1 MATVVEVLTDLLQ
14 ADEYLRGL
22 LASEA
27 VDVSTTSPVRNV
39 LAELMPL
46 IRNWA
51 GINLVSVQPSGSFA
65 KGTAIRS
72 GTDIDFFLSI
82 APSVREPLHALH
94 ESLFAALR
102 DSGYA
107 PRRQNVSLNIRLNG
121 HSVDLV
127 PGHRQNLMTEDHSLY
142 VRKHRTWIM
151 TNVTHHIAHV
161 RAAKRQDEI
170 RILKLWRNQHS
181 LDFPSFYLE
190 LVVIRVLAVRHSP
203 YLSANVNAVFEYL
216 RDAFAHARFV
226 DPANG
231 NNVLS
236 DSLTNDEKH
245 TIAAAARMALA
256 TPRWREIVR

>member
-46 IRNWA
+46 IRN
-51 GINLVSVQPSGSFA
+51 
-65 KGTAIRS
+65 
-72 GTDIDFFLSI
+72 DFFLSI

-94 ESLFAALR
+94 EALFAALR

-127 PGHRQNLMTEDHSLY
+127 SGHRQNLMTEDHSLY

-236 DSLTNDEKH
+236 DSLTNEEKH